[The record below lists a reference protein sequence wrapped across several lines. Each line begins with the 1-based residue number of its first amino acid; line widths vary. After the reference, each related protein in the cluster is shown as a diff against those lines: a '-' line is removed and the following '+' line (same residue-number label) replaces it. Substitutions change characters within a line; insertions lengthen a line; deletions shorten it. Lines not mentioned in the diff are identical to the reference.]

1 MLTLPTTK
9 LPAKSVNPGFTIF
22 FGKPKSGKTTIA
34 AALENNLIID
44 LEGGSEFLD
53 AMAVQARSIQ
63 DLAEVRTAI
72 EAKNKEIN
80 GFFYKYITI
89 DNVSRLEDI
98 CLPYAA
104 TLYRQQPM
112 GKNWT
117 GDDVRTLP
125 KGAGYLYLRKA
136 VLKVID
142 MFKELCEKFI
152 LIGHTKDAT
161 IKNEGEEQ
169 SEYSLSLVG
178 ALSDIVCG
186 LADAV
191 GYVYRKKNE
200 TIISFEGGDN
210 QVREAR
216 AAHIRG
222 KKIVIAES
230 DENNNVL
237 VHWDRIFLPE

>member
-1 MLTLPTTK
+1 MLILPTTRI
-9 LPAKSVNPGFTIF
+9 PAESVNPGFLIF

-44 LEGGSEFLD
+44 LEGGSTFLD

-63 DLAEVRTAI
+63 DLSEIRNAVKAKND
-72 EAKNKEIN
+72 EAK

-89 DNVSRLEDI
+89 DNVTRLEDI

-104 TLYRQQPM
+104 TLYRQQPL

-152 LIGHTKDAT
+152 LIGHTKDAA

-169 SEYSLSLVG
+169 SEYSLNLVG
-178 ALSDIVCG
+178 ALADIVCG

-191 GYVYRKKNE
+191 GYVYRKNNE
-200 TIISFEGGDN
+200 TVISFEGGNN

-216 AAHIRG
+216 AAHLRG
-222 KKIVIAES
+222 KRIVIATS
-230 DENNNVL
+230 DDNNNVT
-237 VHWDRIFLPE
+237 VHWERIFLPE